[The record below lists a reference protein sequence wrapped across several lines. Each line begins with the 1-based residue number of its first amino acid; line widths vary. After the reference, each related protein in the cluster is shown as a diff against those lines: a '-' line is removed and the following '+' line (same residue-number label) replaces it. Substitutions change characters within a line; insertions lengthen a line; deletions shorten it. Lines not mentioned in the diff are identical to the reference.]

1 MSRNWT
7 PAQQDAI
14 TATGGSVLVSAAAGS
29 GKTAVLVE
37 RVIRLITRSEKPV
50 DVDRLLIVT
59 FTRAAAAEMKQR
71 LTDEIT
77 KLLED
82 DPYNPLLLRQKQLM
96 YNTSICT
103 IDSFCSSV
111 VREYFHTLGVS
122 GDFRLADE
130 GELKILSEEALTM
143 ALEEFYNKGTAEF
156 LSLVDAFA
164 SKKGD
169 DNLRKAVLKI
179 ESFLSTQPFGEKWL
193 DDMLKNYDPEKPIEQ
208 AVCGKII
215 IDYAKSSVEHA
226 ILVTKNSIEKLNDYE
241 CDEKLS
247 KALLPKI
254 TDDLYFL
261 EKLLNRVEN
270 GSWDEIAQFVVKFS
284 PATLSAPRGYKDDPV
299 KLSIAAARD
308 EVKSTVKSLSS
319 CFMWSSELAK
329 AEISYLNI
337 IVSQL
342 FLVVLKYIE
351 NFSDLKQK
359 KNILSFADVELL
371 TVKLLATPTED
382 SYEKT
387 EQAREISQRFDW
399 VMVDEFQDVNDVQ
412 DLIFKCV
419 STDENNMF
427 VVGDVKQSIYG
438 FRQAKP
444 EIFINRRK
452 SYKRFDRENADYP
465 ATIILDK
472 NFRSREDVCSAVNF
486 IFKNLM
492 SLTSAKMEYNT
503 DEYLNTG
510 ASYEPSDSCRFEL
523 DLLDRE
529 DTGDESVVNEAKFIE
544 HKIHSMMKSG
554 FTVRDGNGTR
564 PATYGDFA
572 VILRSTKGTAA
583 EYVNTL
589 INCGVPAYSEIKE
602 SFFDADEIKI
612 MLNFLR
618 VIDNPSLDIPLLSV
632 MCSPVYGFTVDELA
646 KIRGKNRYTNLYS
659 AVSAYAENDKKSTD
673 FLAEL
678 SSIRT
683 YSYTCTI
690 DELLGRVYELTSFMP
705 IISAISNG
713 ASAVKNLN
721 LLREYARGFESN
733 GYKGLNAFVS
743 YMDKLIENGSDLVS
757 SSKTDGDYIN
767 MVRVLSIH
775 ASKGLEFPVC
785 FIANTSKRFNKTDLN
800 EDVLIDSNAG
810 LGIKHI
816 DGFCRYN
823 TLPRLAVSIEISDN
837 EIAEELRVLYVA
849 LTRAKEKLIVVSSQ
863 KNPVAYLTK
872 LSSKIVGGVIDP
884 YTVMRASS
892 ISDWIS
898 LCALIYPTLSPLRAK
913 VGMSSEGCISETKMP
928 EWDVL
933 FPQNSDFNSEREN
946 TSTVDSELSVKIP
959 EYSEKILELMKKR
972 IGFAYP
978 NQAVLNIPQKV
989 SASEISHQSG
999 NEEFAKVFLKPS
1011 FMNTEI
1017 STAVERG
1024 TAHHRFLQYCN
1035 FASAKESVEA
1045 EMERLVADLRLTKEQ
1060 ADAIDVN
1067 ALSSFMHSELVSR
1080 IIASKNVMREERFT
1094 VKINASLVDDSL
1106 DGKAAE
1112 TKVVMQGAVDLL
1124 FEENGKLVLVDY
1136 KTDRVREVERLR
1148 TLYSKQL
1155 ELYKNAVEQSTE
1167 MQVSTCIIYS
1177 IHRNEFVNV

>member
-1 MSRNWT
+1 MSRQWT

-71 LTDEIT
+71 LTSEIT
-77 KLLED
+77 RLLED

-130 GELKILSEEALTM
+130 GELKILSEEALTT
-143 ALEEFYNKGTAEF
+143 ALEEFYNEGSADF

-169 DNLRKAVLKI
+169 ENLRKAVLKI

-193 DDMLKNYDPEKPIEQ
+193 DDMLRNYDPETPIEQ
-208 AVCGKII
+208 AVWGKII

-226 ILVTKNSIEKLNDYE
+226 ILVTKNSIDKLNDYE

-247 KALLPKI
+247 KALLPII

-261 EKLLNRVEN
+261 EKMLDRVEN
-270 GSWDEIAQFVVKFS
+270 GSWDEISQFVEKFS
-284 PATLSAPRGYKDDPV
+284 PARLSAPRGYKDDPV
-299 KLSIAAARD
+299 KLSVAAGRD
-308 EVKSTVKSLSS
+308 EVKDAVKSLSS
-319 CFMWSSELAK
+319 CFMWSSEDAK
-329 AEISYLNI
+329 TEISYLNV

-342 FLVVLKYIE
+342 FSVVLKYIE
-351 NFSDLKQK
+351 NFTVLKQK
-359 KNILSFADVELL
+359 KNILSFSDVELL
-371 TVKLLATPTED
+371 TVKLLATPTENG
-382 SYEKT
+382 YEKT
-387 EQAREISQRFDW
+387 EQAKEISQRFDW

-419 STDENNMF
+419 SIGENNMF

-444 EIFINRRK
+444 EIFIDRRK

-510 ASYEPSDSCRFEL
+510 ASYEPSESCRFEL
-523 DLLDRE
+523 DLLDKE
-529 DTGDESVVNEAKFIE
+529 HIEEESVVNEAKFIA

-572 VILRSTKGTAA
+572 VILRSTKGSAA

-646 KIRGKNRYTNLYS
+646 KIRSKNRYTNLYS
-659 AVSAYAENDKKSTD
+659 AVSAYAETDKKSAD
-673 FLAEL
+673 FLTEL
-678 SSIRT
+678 SAIRT

-690 DELLGRVYELTSFMP
+690 DELLGRLYELTSFMP

-721 LLREYARGFESN
+721 LLREYARGYESN

-823 TLPRLAVSIEISDN
+823 TLPRLAVSVEISDN

-863 KNPVAYLTK
+863 KNPVSYLTK

-892 ISDWIS
+892 ISDWIC

-913 VGMSSEGCISETKMP
+913 ISMPSEGCTSETEMP

-933 FPQNSDFNSEREN
+933 FPQNSDFNSEIEN
-946 TSTVDSELSVKIP
+946 AEVADSENSVKIP
-959 EYSEKILELMKKR
+959 DYSEKILELMKKR
-972 IGFAYP
+972 IGFEYP
-978 NQAVLNIPQKV
+978 NQSVLDIPQKV

-1011 FMNTEI
+1011 FMNTEV

-1035 FASAKESVEA
+1035 FALAKESVEA
-1045 EMERLVADLRLTKEQ
+1045 EIERLVIELRLTQQQ
-1060 ADAIDVN
+1060 ADAIDIN
-1067 ALSSFMHSELVSR
+1067 ALKSFMNSELVSR
-1080 IIASKNVMREERFT
+1080 IIASPNVMREERFT
-1094 VKINASLVDDSL
+1094 VKINANLIDDTL
-1106 DGKAAE
+1106 EGKAAE

-1124 FEENGKLVLVDY
+1124 FEENGKLLLVDY
-1136 KTDRVREVERLR
+1136 KTDRVKEVQRLR

-1177 IHRNEFVNV
+1177 IHRNEFVVI